1 MLEGRKIDGA
11 EDDTAH
17 PWRMSKKNAI
27 ANTKRKNTW
36 PLARSAAEAKFN
48 LIWTMESPSLAAINP
63 I

>member
-1 MLEGRKIDGA
+1 
-11 EDDTAH
+11 
-17 PWRMSKKNAI
+17 MSKKNAI